1 MDEYVLQ
8 NKFGIKDKFILNKEE
23 RRYTAIRIIE
33 LREKNFH
40 VFSFNT
46 LKYMH
51 KYIFQDIYKWAGT
64 TRNVN
69 ISKGKALFCPVEN
82 INSYANDIF
91 QKLKKTDK
99 SRKRPFR
106 LRRSKKN
113 RTRIQT

>member
-8 NKFGIKDKFILNKEE
+8 NKFGIKDEFTLNKEE

-69 ISKGKALFCPVEN
+69 ISKGKAFFCPVEN

-91 QKLKKTDK
+91 QKLKTNNY
-99 SRKRPFR
+99 
-106 LRRSKKN
+106 LKN
-113 RTRIQT
+113 LSIDEFCQKCQIQT